1 MNVIDQ
7 VEVGMQLY
15 CHLIGP
21 VIVTDIDYYEGI
33 IHVIESKSRIRYL
46 FDSNGQYIPL
56 KGSIDSLVPDVAKG
70 LYFWNKAKLDSIAA
84 GEVLVSIVNR
94 EIIVV
99 DYCSDFIYTICRLE
113 YDGALTIGMEKK
125 AFHYRKAT
133 DVERKKMFD
142 RLEKEGY
149 KLVNNKLIKYEH
161 NKPS

>member
-21 VIVTDIDYYEGI
+21 VTVTGIDYDEGI
-33 IHVIESKSRIRYL
+33 IHVIEPSSKMSYL
-46 FDSNGQYIPL
+46 FNRYGFYVPTKSNMNAL
-56 KGSIDSLVPDVAKG
+56 LVDVATNKQE
-70 LYFWNKAKLDSIAA
+70 WNKAKLDSIAA

-94 EIIVV
+94 EIIIV

-113 YDGALTIGMEKK
+113 YDGALTIGIEKK

-133 DVERKKMFD
+133 DIERKKIFD

-149 KLVNNKLIKYEH
+149 KLVNNKLIKYEY